1 MARSTV
7 RDLTVG
13 SPFKLV
19 VSFTVP
25 LLFGFLFQQ
34 LYSFV
39 DTALVGRYLGSEAL
53 AAVGSTGSLNFLI
66 LGFCMGICSGCSIPV
81 AQAFGARDE
90 TELRRY
96 VVHCVY
102 LGAAVS
108 LVMGGVTTLLCPQM
122 LQATN
127 TPADIMDGAL
137 SYIRPVFAAIPIMM
151 LYNMA
156 SGIMRSLGD
165 SKTPVYFLAMAS
177 IINIALDLLFIL
189 VFQLGV
195 AGAAL
200 ATIISQLASGVGCV
214 IMLVRRFPIL
224 RMQKGDFRFRPQLA
238 GRLLG
243 MGVPMGLQFS
253 ITAVGSVIMQTAVNG
268 LGTVAVAAI
277 AAGGKLFSFFS
288 CVFDA
293 LATTMATFA
302 GQNIGARKL
311 QRVHQ
316 GVKAANILGAV
327 YSVVVFLLM
336 VTWGKPMLGMFVDQG
351 DVQVIGQAYRYMVVN
366 TAFFLLLLFVNVF
379 RLTIQG
385 MGFTRIAM
393 IAGVM
398 EMIARTA
405 VAMVL
410 VPLLGFNGA
419 CWSNPMA
426 WLLADVFLIP
436 CYLHI
441 TRKLKNRLRPAGE
454 NV

>member
-13 SPFKLV
+13 SPLKLV

-66 LGFCMGICSGCSIPV
+66 LGFCMGICSGFSIPV
-81 AQAFGARDE
+81 AQAFGAKDE
-90 TELRRY
+90 EELRRY

-102 LGAAVS
+102 LGAVIS
-108 LVMGGVTTLLCPQM
+108 LVMGALTAIFCPQM
-122 LQATN
+122 LRATN
-127 TPADIMDGAL
+127 TPEEIIGRAQ
-137 SYIRPVFAAIPIMM
+137 SYIRPVFAAIPVMM

-177 IINIALDLLFIL
+177 LVNIALDLLFIL
-189 VFQLGV
+189 VFQMGV

-214 IMLVRRFPIL
+214 IMLVKRFPIL
-224 RMQKGDFRFRPQLA
+224 RMQREDFRFRPIFA
-238 GRLLG
+238 RRLMG

-253 ITAVGSVIMQTAVNG
+253 ITAIGSVIMQTAVNG
-268 LGTVAVAAI
+268 LGTITVAAI
-277 AAGGKLFSFFS
+277 SAGGKLYSFFS
-288 CVFDA
+288 CIFDA

-311 QRVHQ
+311 KRVHQ
-316 GVKAANILGAV
+316 GLKAAGIMGGVYCVLVFAVMVLFGRQLLG
-327 YSVVVFLLM
+327 L
-336 VTWGKPMLGMFVDQG
+336 FVKQT
-351 DVQVIGQAYRYMVVN
+351 DVQVIDLAYRYMCVN
-366 TAFFLLLLFVNVF
+366 TACFLLLLGVNIY

-393 IAGVM
+393 LAGVM
-398 EMIARTA
+398 EMVARTA
-405 VAMVL
+405 VAMIL
-410 VPLLGFNGA
+410 VPIFGFNGA
-419 CWSNPMA
+419 CASNPAA
-426 WLLADVFLIP
+426 WLFADVFLIP
-436 CYLHI
+436 CYLRI
-441 TRKLKNRLRPAGE
+441 TKKLEHRLQPAGD
-454 NV
+454 NI

>member
-13 SPFKLV
+13 SPLKLV

-25 LLFGFLFQQ
+25 LLFGFVFQQ

-66 LGFCMGICSGCSIPV
+66 LGFCMGICSGFSIPV
-81 AQAFGARDE
+81 AQAFGAKDE
-90 TELRRY
+90 EELRRY

-102 LGAAVS
+102 LGAVIS
-108 LVMGGVTTLLCPQM
+108 LVMGALTAIFCPQM
-122 LQATN
+122 LRATN
-127 TPADIMDGAL
+127 TPEEIIGRAQ
-137 SYIRPVFAAIPIMM
+137 SYIRPVFAAIPVMM

-177 IINIALDLLFIL
+177 LVNIALDLLFIL
-189 VFQLGV
+189 VFQMGV

-214 IMLVRRFPIL
+214 IMLVKRFPIL
-224 RMQKGDFRFRPQLA
+224 RMQKEDLRFRPIFA
-238 GRLLG
+238 RRLMG

-253 ITAVGSVIMQTAVNG
+253 ITAIGSVIMQTAVNG
-268 LGTVAVAAI
+268 LGTIAVAAI
-277 AAGGKLFSFFS
+277 SAGGKLYSFFS
-288 CVFDA
+288 CIFDA

-311 QRVHQ
+311 KRVHQ
-316 GVKAANILGAV
+316 GLKAAGIMGSV
-327 YSVVVFLLM
+327 YSVVVFAVMVLFGRQLL
-336 VTWGKPMLGMFVDQG
+336 GLFVKQT
-351 DVQVIGQAYRYMVVN
+351 DVEVIDLAYRYMCVN
-366 TAFFLLLLFVNVF
+366 TAFFLLLLGVNIY

-393 IAGVM
+393 LAGVM

-405 VAMVL
+405 VAMIL
-410 VPLLGFNGA
+410 VPIFGFNGA
-419 CWSNPMA
+419 CASNPAA
-426 WLLADVFLIP
+426 WLFADIFLIP
-436 CYLHI
+436 CYLRI
-441 TRKLKNRLRPAGE
+441 TKKLEHRLQPAGD
-454 NV
+454 NI

>member
-13 SPFKLV
+13 SPLKLV

-66 LGFCMGICSGCSIPV
+66 LGFCMGICSGFSIPV
-81 AQAFGARDE
+81 AQAFGAKDE
-90 TELRRY
+90 EELRRY

-102 LGAAVS
+102 LGAVIS
-108 LVMGGVTTLLCPQM
+108 LVMGALTAIFCPQM
-122 LQATN
+122 LRATN
-127 TPADIMDGAL
+127 TPEEIIGRAQ
-137 SYIRPVFAAIPIMM
+137 SYIRPVFAAIPVMM

-177 IINIALDLLFIL
+177 LVNIALDLLFIL
-189 VFQLGV
+189 VFQMGV

-214 IMLVRRFPIL
+214 LMLVKRFPIL
-224 RMQKGDFRFRPQLA
+224 RMQKEDFRYRPIFA
-238 GRLLG
+238 RRLMG

-268 LGTVAVAAI
+268 LGTIAVAAI
-277 AAGGKLFSFFS
+277 AAGGKLYSFFS
-288 CVFDA
+288 CIFDA

-311 QRVHQ
+311 HRVHQ
-316 GVKAANILGAV
+316 GLKAAGIMGGVYCVAVFAIMVLFGRQLLG
-327 YSVVVFLLM
+327 L
-336 VTWGKPMLGMFVDQG
+336 FVSSSDME
-351 DVQVIGQAYRYMVVN
+351 VIALAYRYMCVN
-366 TAFFLLLLFVNVF
+366 TACFLLLLGVNIF

-405 VAMVL
+405 VAMIL
-410 VPLLGFNGA
+410 VPVFGFDGA
-419 CWSNPMA
+419 CVSNPAA
-426 WLLADVFLIP
+426 WLFADIFLIP
-436 CYLHI
+436 CYVRI
-441 TRKLKNRLRPAGE
+441 TKKLEHRLQPAGD
-454 NV
+454 NI

>member
-13 SPFKLV
+13 SPLKLV

-25 LLFGFLFQQ
+25 LLFGFVFQQ

-66 LGFCMGICSGCSIPV
+66 LGFCMGICSGFSIPV
-81 AQAFGARDE
+81 AQAFGAKDE
-90 TELRRY
+90 EELRRY

-102 LGAAVS
+102 LGAVIS
-108 LVMGGVTTLLCPQM
+108 LVMGGLTTIFCPQM
-122 LQATN
+122 LRATN
-127 TPADIMDGAL
+127 TPEEIIGRAQA
-137 SYIRPVFAAIPIMM
+137 YIRPVFAAIPVIM

-177 IINIALDLLFIL
+177 LVNIALDLLFIL
-189 VFQLGV
+189 VFQMGV

-214 IMLVRRFPIL
+214 LMLVKRFPIL
-224 RMQKGDFRFRPQLA
+224 RMQKEDLRFRPIFA
-238 GRLLG
+238 RRLMG

-253 ITAVGSVIMQTAVNG
+253 ITAIGSVIMQTAVNG
-268 LGTVAVAAI
+268 LGTIAVAAI
-277 AAGGKLFSFFS
+277 SAGGKLYSFFS
-288 CVFDA
+288 CIFDA

-311 QRVHQ
+311 KRVHQ
-316 GVKAANILGAV
+316 GLKAAGIMGSV
-327 YSVVVFLLM
+327 YSVVVFAVMVLFGRQLL
-336 VTWGKPMLGMFVDQG
+336 GLFVKQT
-351 DVQVIGQAYRYMVVN
+351 DVEVIDLAYRYMCVN
-366 TAFFLLLLFVNVF
+366 TAFFLLLLGVNIY

-393 IAGVM
+393 LAGVM

-405 VAMVL
+405 VAMIL
-410 VPLLGFNGA
+410 VPIFGFNGA
-419 CWSNPMA
+419 CASNPAA
-426 WLLADVFLIP
+426 WLFADIFLIP
-436 CYLHI
+436 CYLRI
-441 TRKLKNRLRPAGE
+441 TKKLEHRLQPAGD
-454 NV
+454 NI

>member
-13 SPFKLV
+13 SPLKLV

-66 LGFCMGICSGCSIPV
+66 LGFCMGICSGFSIPV
-81 AQAFGARDE
+81 AQAFGAKDE
-90 TELRRY
+90 EELRRY

-102 LGAAVS
+102 LGAVIS
-108 LVMGGVTTLLCPQM
+108 LVMGALTAIFCPQM
-122 LQATN
+122 LRATN
-127 TPADIMDGAL
+127 TPEEIIGRAQ
-137 SYIRPVFAAIPIMM
+137 SYIRPVFAAIPVMM

-177 IINIALDLLFIL
+177 LVNIALDLLFIL
-189 VFQLGV
+189 VFQMGV

-214 IMLVRRFPIL
+214 LMLVKRFPIL
-224 RMQKGDFRFRPQLA
+224 RMQKEDFRYRPIFA
-238 GRLLG
+238 RRLMG

-268 LGTVAVAAI
+268 LGTIAVAAI
-277 AAGGKLFSFFS
+277 AAGGKLYSFFS
-288 CVFDA
+288 CIFDA

-311 QRVHQ
+311 KRVHQ
-316 GVKAANILGAV
+316 GLKAAGIMGGVYCVAVFAIMVLFGRQLLG
-327 YSVVVFLLM
+327 L
-336 VTWGKPMLGMFVDQG
+336 FVSSSDME
-351 DVQVIGQAYRYMVVN
+351 VIALAYRYMCVN
-366 TAFFLLLLFVNVF
+366 TACFLLLLGVNIF

-398 EMIARTA
+398 EMVARTA
-405 VAMVL
+405 VAMIL
-410 VPLLGFNGA
+410 VPIFGFDGA
-419 CWSNPMA
+419 CASNPAA
-426 WLLADVFLIP
+426 WLFADIFLIP
-436 CYLHI
+436 CYVRI
-441 TRKLKNRLRPAGE
+441 TKKLEHRLQPAGD
-454 NV
+454 NI